1 MIVLC
6 RRSPEDAKT
15 KQKMLYTSCYD
26 HLPKVLT
33 GLKFNIK
40 ADDLSDLEYESG
52 ESIGLHHFRHHS
64 NNAVITVLKKYH
76 CHGSD

>member
-6 RRSPEDAKT
+6 CRSPEDAKT
-15 KQKMLYTSCYD
+15 KQKMLYTSCKD

-33 GLKFNIK
+33 GLNFYIE

-64 NNAVITVLKKYH
+64 NNVAIAVLKKCH
-76 CHGSD
+76 CSD